1 MSNTV
6 LTADIIAK
14 EAVMIL
20 DNELVMAKKVFRGYE
35 EDFSKKP
42 NGYKVGET
50 ITIRKPTD
58 FVVRDGAVMD
68 TQDVVEG
75 STSITVNKRKGI
87 DFKFTSQDLT
97 LKIEDLSE
105 RVIKPAMV
113 QLANQIDTDLMGL
126 YKDIPSWLGSP
137 ASPINSYADFAKA
150 PERMDEYANP
160 TDGRV
165 AVLSPAD
172 HWGLLG
178 SQTGLYIQD
187 AAKGAYRKGALG
199 MIGGVDTYMSQNVP
213 THTVGA
219 ADATSAK
226 ADTAFSTG
234 DGLTAAT
241 AGLSANYEDVKDLGY
256 MYLSTDGWDASTLK
270 AGDVLEIA
278 DVFAVN
284 PVTKATL
291 GFKKQFVVVED
302 TVTANGTDTAVKI
315 SPPIIAS
322 GAFKNVSAA
331 PTDGKVITKVG
342 TGGTSYRQNMVF
354 HKNAFALVTVPLVS
368 PPGAVDV
375 ARRSYKGT
383 NVRVIPV
390 YDGVNDESAWRLDVL
405 YGVKTIDPRLAHRLS
420 GTSS

>member
-1 MSNTV
+1 MSNTT

-14 EAVMIL
+14 EAIMIL

-35 EDFSKKP
+35 NEFEKNV
-42 NGYKVGET
+42 NGFKVGET
-50 ITIRKPTD
+50 ISIRKPTD
-58 FVVRDGAVMD
+58 FTVRDGAVMAA
-68 TQDVVEG
+68 QDVTEG
-75 STSITVNKRKGI
+75 KTTITVDKRKGI

-97 LKIEDLSE
+97 LKISDLSE

-113 QLANQIDTDLMGL
+113 QLANQIDTDVMSL
-126 YKDIPSWLGSP
+126 YKDIPSWLGTP
-137 ASPINSYADFAKA
+137 TPPINSYADFAKG

-160 TDGRV
+160 TDGRS

-178 SQTGLYIQD
+178 SQTALYMQD
-187 AAKGAYRKGALG
+187 VAKGAYRKGSLG
-199 MIGGVDTYMSQNVP
+199 EIGGVDTYMSQNVP
-213 THTVGA
+213 THIVGA
-219 ADATSAK
+219 AATASAVTDTAAGDGVLSTTYDATK
-226 ADTAFSTG
+226 DT
-234 DGLTAAT
+234 
-241 AGLSANYEDVKDLGY
+241 GY

-278 DVFAVN
+278 DVYAVN

-291 GFKKQFVVVED
+291 GFKKQFVVLED
-302 TVTANGTDTAVKI
+302 TVTAAGDTAIKI
-315 SPPIIAS
+315 APPIIPT

-331 PTDGKVITKVG
+331 PTDGKAITKVG
-342 TGGTSYRQNMVF
+342 TGGTGYRQNLMF
-354 HKNAFALVTVPLVS
+354 HKNAFALVSVPLVA
-368 PPGAVDV
+368 PPGAVEV

-405 YGVKTIDPRLAHRLS
+405 YGVKTIDARLAHRIS
-420 GTSS
+420 GST

>member
-1 MSNTV
+1 MAQTV

-35 EDFSKKP
+35 NEFDKKV

-50 ITIRKPTD
+50 ISIRKPTD
-58 FVVRDGAVMD
+58 FTVRDGAVMNV
-68 TQDVVEG
+68 QDVVEG
-75 STSITVNKRKGI
+75 KTTITVDKRKGV

-97 LKIEDLSE
+97 LKIGELSE

-113 QLANQIDTDLMGL
+113 QLANQIDTDLMAL
-126 YKDIPSWLGSP
+126 YKDVPSWVGTP
-137 ASPINSYADFAKA
+137 TPPINSYADFAKG

-178 SQTGLYIQD
+178 SQTSLYIQD
-187 AAKGAYRKGALG
+187 AAKGAYRKGSLG
-199 MIGGVDTYMSQNVP
+199 EIGGVDTYMSQNVP
-213 THTVGA
+213 THIVGA
-219 ADATSAK
+219 A
-226 ADTAFSTG
+226 
-234 DGLTAAT
+234 AT
-241 AGLSANYEDVKDLGY
+241 ASAVTDAPAGQGVLSTTYEATKDTGY

-270 AGDVLEIA
+270 KGDVLEIA
-278 DVFAVN
+278 DVYAVN

-291 GFKKQFVVVED
+291 AFKKQFVVMED
-302 TVTANGTDTAVKI
+302 TVTASGDTAIKI
-315 SPPIIAS
+315 SPPIIPT
-322 GAFKNVSAA
+322 GAFQNVSAA
-331 PTDGKVITKVG
+331 PTDGKAITKIG
-342 TGGTSYRQNMVF
+342 TGGTGYRQNLLF
-354 HKNAFALVTVPLVS
+354 HKNAFALVSVPLIS

-375 ARRSYKGT
+375 SRQTYKST
-383 NVRVIPV
+383 SVRVIPV

-405 YGVKTIDPRLAHRLS
+405 YGVKTIDNRLAHRIS
-420 GTSS
+420 GST

>member
-1 MSNTV
+1 MAQTV

-35 EDFSKKP
+35 NEFDKKV

-50 ITIRKPTD
+50 ISIRKPTD
-58 FVVRDGAVMD
+58 FTVRDGAVMNV
-68 TQDVVEG
+68 QDVVEG
-75 STSITVNKRKGI
+75 KTTITVDKRKGV
-87 DFKFTSQDLT
+87 DFKFSSQDLT
-97 LKIEDLSE
+97 LKIGELSE

-113 QLANQIDTDLMGL
+113 QLANQIDSDLMAL
-126 YKDIPSWLGSP
+126 YKDIPSWVGTP
-137 ASPINSYADFAKA
+137 TPPINSYADFAKA

-160 TDGRV
+160 TDGRT

-178 SQTGLYIQD
+178 SQTALYIQD
-187 AAKGAYRKGALG
+187 AAKGAYRKGSLG
-199 MIGGVDTYMSQNVP
+199 EIGGVDTYMSQNVP

-219 ADATSAK
+219 AATTSAA
-226 ADTAFSTG
+226 ADTKFSTG
-234 DGLTAAT
+234 GGLTAAT
-241 AGLSANYEDVKDLGY
+241 ADLSASYDDVKDLGY
-256 MYLSTDGWDASTLK
+256 MWLSTDGWDSSSLK

-278 DVFAVN
+278 DVYAVN

-291 GFKKQFVVVED
+291 AFKKQFVVVED
-302 TVTANGTDTAVKI
+302 VATASSDTAVKI

-331 PTDGKVITKVG
+331 PVDGKAITKVG
-342 TGGTSYRQNMVF
+342 TGGTGYRQNLVF
-354 HKNAFALVTVPLVS
+354 HRNAFALVSVPLVS

-375 ARRSYKGT
+375 SRQTYKGT
-383 NVRVIPV
+383 SVRVIPV

-420 GTSS
+420 GSS